1 MRREGSPWQGLWA
14 VTAKELADHL
24 SSSRMRLLEWLIV
37 LTAAASLYGVFQAIH
52 RLGATDDFL
61 FLRLFTLGQTPMP
74 SFAALLGFLIP
85 LVAIGLGFDAIN
97 GEYSRR
103 TMSRLLSQPLY
114 RDALIMGKFLAGL
127 GTMAISLV
135 VLWLLLIGAGVLGLG
150 VAPNAQELMRLSV
163 FLVLALAYS
172 GIWLA
177 VAILCSILFRSAATS
192 ALACLGL
199 WLFLILLWPML
210 APALAQIIA
219 PPDPLASLFG
229 QPTLETLRWE
239 QALSRLSPAQ
249 LFNEGVLVLL
259 NPETRSLGPVF
270 VTQLEGALVGA
281 PLPLGTSL
289 SIIWPQA
296 VGLLAGMILLFTVGY
311 VAFQR
316 QEVRA

>member
-1 MRREGSPWQGLWA
+1 
-14 VTAKELADHL
+14 
-24 SSSRMRLLEWLIV
+24 
-37 LTAAASLYGVFQAIH
+37 GVFQAIR
-52 RLGATDDFL
+52 RLGAADDFL
-61 FLRLFTLGQTPMP
+61 FLRLFTLGQAPMP

>member
-1 MRREGSPWQGLWA
+1 MKARPAWTSSITNISSNCRRCEMRREGSPWQGLWA

-37 LTAAASLYGVFQAIH
+37 LTAAASLYGVFQAIR
-52 RLGATDDFL
+52 RLGAADDFL
-61 FLRLFTLGQTPMP
+61 FLRLFTLGQAPMP

-127 GTMAISLV
+127 GTMALSLV

-172 GIWLA
+172 GI
-177 VAILCSILFRSAATS
+177 
-192 ALACLGL
+192 
-199 WLFLILLWPML
+199 
-210 APALAQIIA
+210 
-219 PPDPLASLFG
+219 
-229 QPTLETLRWE
+229 
-239 QALSRLSPAQ
+239 
-249 LFNEGVLVLL
+249 
-259 NPETRSLGPVF
+259 
-270 VTQLEGALVGA
+270 
-281 PLPLGTSL
+281 
-289 SIIWPQA
+289 
-296 VGLLAGMILLFTVGY
+296 
-311 VAFQR
+311 
-316 QEVRA
+316 